1 MCIGGE
7 HDEIEVVFIVHE
19 LASFTPAKVC
29 HVCKVSDIQLSNLR
43 VGTIFGIHVNVAR
56 GWIRCNFPRST

>member
-7 HDEIEVVFIVHE
+7 HDEVEVLFIVHG

-29 HVCKVSDIQLSNLR
+29 DVCKVSDIQLSTLM
-43 VGTIFGIHVNVAR
+43 VGTIFRIHVNVTR
-56 GWIRCNFPRST
+56 GWIRCNFPRSV